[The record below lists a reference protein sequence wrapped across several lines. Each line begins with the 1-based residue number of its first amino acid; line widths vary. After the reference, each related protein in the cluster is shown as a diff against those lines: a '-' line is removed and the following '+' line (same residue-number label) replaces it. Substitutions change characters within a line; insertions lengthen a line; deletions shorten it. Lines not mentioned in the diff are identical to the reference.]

1 MNIPPRITPEEEYEI
16 FQNWNRENR
25 NRLIEGNISLAMYVR
40 NKFRNTGADKEEL
53 LSTAF
58 VGLVKAANTFDVDKG
73 YKFSTYAAKCMETEI
88 LYYLRRTKKQKAEVP
103 IEAQVFRK
111 NGEKPIVL
119 QDMIPD
125 AKAFVEITYM
135 EDREQIKVLKQC
147 LSDKEEELLRMWES
161 EMKQNEIA
169 NVLGISQSFVSR
181 KLKKIFEKMRR
192 SEECSIRETL

>member
-1 MNIPPRITPEEEYEI
+1 M
-16 FQNWNRENR
+16 
-25 NRLIEGNISLAMYVR
+25 
-40 NKFRNTGADKEEL
+40 
-53 LSTAF
+53 
-58 VGLVKAANTFDVDKG
+58 
-73 YKFSTYAAKCMETEI
+73 
-88 LYYLRRTKKQKAEVP
+88 
-103 IEAQVFRK
+103 
-111 NGEKPIVL
+111 

-125 AKAFVEITYM
+125 AKAFVEITSM
-135 EDREQIKVLKQC
+135 EDREQIKALKQC